1 MQLRIPDGDFEGMI
15 FDLDGTLIDSM
26 PLHFL
31 AWDRTMR
38 LFGLR
43 HQLDE
48 DYFYDL
54 GGVPTRRVAELF
66 GERYGLSLDAD
77 AVVDLKERFYLELL
91 PNVQVIAPVVEAARA
106 AAGRHPISIATGG
119 APDVVFPALE
129 FVGLRSLFRVVVTP
143 HDVAPG
149 RGKPAPDMF
158 LLAAERMGVAA
169 ERCLVF
175 EDAEPGL
182 VAAQAAGMATVR
194 VPSRKR
200 RSGNE
205 LT

>member
-54 GGVPTRRVAELF
+54 GGFNLDEMDEDGFIAM
-66 GERYGLSLDAD
+66 LSKLD
-77 AVVDLKERFYLELL
+77 K
-91 PNVQVIAPVVEAARA
+91 N
-106 AAGRHPISIATGG
+106 
-119 APDVVFPALE
+119 
-129 FVGLRSLFRVVVTP
+129 
-143 HDVAPG
+143 
-149 RGKPAPDMF
+149 GK
-158 LLAAERMGVAA
+158 
-169 ERCLVF
+169 
-175 EDAEPGL
+175 
-182 VAAQAAGMATVR
+182 
-194 VPSRKR
+194 
-200 RSGNE
+200 
-205 LT
+205 